1 MLVSGGLSIYFKKKI
16 LLYIFQ
22 GQLVLLLAIYLP
34 INFNLPFQKKMRK
47 FAKAVEPD
55 SMRTTKQSRRHGL
68 AVMVPDAGGGFTTI
82 VLG

>member
-55 SMRTTKQSRRHGL
+55 SRTTKQSRRHGL